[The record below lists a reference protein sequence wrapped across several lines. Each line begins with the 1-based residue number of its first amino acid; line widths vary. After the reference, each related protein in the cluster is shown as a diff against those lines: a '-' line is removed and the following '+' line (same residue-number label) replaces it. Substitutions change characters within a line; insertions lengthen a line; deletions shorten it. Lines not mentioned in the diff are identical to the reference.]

1 MLYTMLIYQAAE
13 AAEAVTEERQ
23 QACYAGHR
31 KLQERSKAHD
41 AFRAAN
47 ELVSVDAATT
57 VRWENGS
64 AAIIDGPFAETKEQ
78 LVGLYVMECQSLD
91 EAIDYAKDIPLLGD
105 GCIEIRPI
113 SYFEGPPQR

>member
-1 MLYTMLIYQAAE
+1 MLYTMLIYQAGDAST
-13 AAEAVTEERQ
+13 ASTEEDR

-31 KLQERSKAHD
+31 KLQQRSKASD
-41 AFRAAN
+41 VFRAAN
-47 ELVSVDAATT
+47 ELVPVDAATT
-57 VRWENGS
+57 LRWQDGT

-78 LVGLYVMECQSLD
+78 LMGLYVMECESLD

-113 SYFEGPPQR
+113 AYFEGPSQD

>member
-1 MLYTMLIYQAAE
+1 MLYTMLIYQAGDV
-13 AAEAVTEERQ
+13 AASVTDEDQ

-31 KLQERSKAHD
+31 KLQERSKSSD

-57 VRWENGS
+57 VRWSDGKPM
-64 AAIIDGPFAETKEQ
+64 IIDGPFAETKEQ
-78 LVGLYVMECQSLD
+78 LMGLYVMECGSLD
-91 EAIDYAKDIPLLGD
+91 EAIDYAKDIPLLGE

-113 SYFEGPPQR
+113 SYFEGPSKG